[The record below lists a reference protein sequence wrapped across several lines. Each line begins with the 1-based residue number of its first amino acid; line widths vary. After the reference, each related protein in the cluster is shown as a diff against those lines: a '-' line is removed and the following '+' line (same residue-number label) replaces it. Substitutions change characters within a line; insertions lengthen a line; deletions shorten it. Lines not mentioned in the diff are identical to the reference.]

1 MKKALLL
8 FAGAILMVFAT
19 SCTKKTTY
27 EIYNGTSGIG
37 IYDVKAYEY
46 SGSILVNYFDVG
58 FLNAD
63 ATSGN
68 IEAAK
73 DANKVQ
79 IAFKFMPGGD
89 VYTTAEYY
97 SLKSGGHT
105 MILIEDNTQ
114 IFGGKKGTVTVGQA
128 IK

>member
-46 SGSILVNYFDVG
+46 SGSTLINYFDVG

-63 ATSGN
+63 ANSGT

-73 DANKVQ
+73 EANKVQ
-79 IAFKFMPGGD
+79 IAFKFAPGGD

-97 SLKSGGHT
+97 SLKTGGHT

-114 IFGGKKGTVTVGQA
+114 IYGGKKGTETVGQA

>member
-46 SGSILVNYFDVG
+46 SGSSLVNYFDVG
-58 FLNAD
+58 YLNANS
-63 ATSGN
+63 TSGA
-68 IEAAK
+68 IDASK

-79 IAFKFMPGGD
+79 IAFKFYPDGD
-89 VYTTAEYY
+89 VYTTAEYFT
-97 SLKSGGHT
+97 LKSGGHT

-114 IFGGKKGTVTVGQA
+114 IFGDKKGTLTVEKA
-128 IK
+128 VK